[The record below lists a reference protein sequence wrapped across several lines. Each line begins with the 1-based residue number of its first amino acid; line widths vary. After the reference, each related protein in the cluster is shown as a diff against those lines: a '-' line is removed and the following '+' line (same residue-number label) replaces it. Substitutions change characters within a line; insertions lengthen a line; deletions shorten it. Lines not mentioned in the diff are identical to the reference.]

1 MLMYSV
7 DKDLIFT
14 TLLCFQLVYPC
25 IKNVGAKNVGTRII
39 LVTSCDAMVEA
50 KKNDETLI

>member
-1 MLMYSV
+1 MYSV